1 MQKFHETVE
10 ELQRVIDNL
19 IGFVP
24 NISID
29 FHRHIGNNV
38 ENMTPERADKFAR
51 ELAEVYELPM
61 EVSLLD
67 VSGQDVLTFQV
78 KNYSDGVD
86 VSFFID
92 IENGTVEV
100 ENNEW
105 HYKD

>member
-29 FHRHIGNNV
+29 FHRNVGNNI
-38 ENMTPERADKFAR
+38 EDMTPERTDKFAR
-51 ELAEVYELPM
+51 ELAEIYESPV
-61 EVSLLD
+61 EVSVLD
-67 VSGQDVLTFQV
+67 VAGQDVLTFQV
-78 KNYSDGVD
+78 QNYSDGINIT
-86 VSFFID
+86 FFVD
-92 IENGTVEV
+92 IENDTVEV

-105 HYKD
+105 YYKD